1 MTGSWQSLT
10 RMKEGSDNLK
20 GNESLLTNSAQLL
33 NSFFAP
39 SGLTS
44 GFVIGSKVG
53 RRASKHGHM
62 QKHQKKPK
70 AIRKS
75 VLVKWLIGIQMRI
88 WRTWRVVTKEG
99 QFVVLMNRRWLLISP
114 TDNNENLSM
123 ELQGAWEPTCSS
135 GAF

>member
-10 RMKEGSDNLK
+10 RMREGSDDLK

-75 VLVKWLIGIQMRI
+75 VLVKMVNRDSDEDMEDVEGSNKRRAVCGIDESAM
-88 WRTWRVVTKEG
+88 VVD
-99 QFVVLMNRRWLLISP
+99 QPYR
-114 TDNNENLSM
+114 
-123 ELQGAWEPTCSS
+123 QQ
-135 GAF
+135 